1 MNKVLIDLR
10 KVSFK
15 RKSNLILKNI
25 NLTIC
30 KGDKIALLGKSG
42 SGKTTLISILNGTLK
57 ITDGEYKIFNK
68 DFYSLSKTKKIN
80 IGTIWQDLR
89 LIDDLSA
96 EQNVNMGS
104 LGRKGTIAALKNL
117 LNLSSFK
124 EAHKYMKILNLKESV
139 FNKNI
144 NNISGG
150 QRQRIAIARTLIQN
164 PSILLADEPFN
175 NLDPKLLNH
184 VKNIFLNKYDL
195 FQLKF
200 PETVFIS
207 SHRLDLLKGFN
218 KIIGINDGEIIFNLK
233 FENLKDYHIKKIY

>member
-1 MNKVLIDLR
+1 MNKVLIALR
-10 KVSFK
+10 EVSF
-15 RKSNLILKNI
+15 RRNSNFILKNI
-25 NLTIC
+25 NLTIS
-30 KGDKIALLGKSG
+30 KGDKVALLGKSG
-42 SGKTTLISILNGTLK
+42 SGKTTLISILNGSLK

-68 DFYSLSKTKKIN
+68 DFYSLSKTKKIS

-89 LIDDLSA
+89 LIEDLSA

-104 LGRKGTIAALKNL
+104 LGRKGTISALKNL

-124 EAHKYMKILNLKESV
+124 EAHKYMQILNLKKSV

-144 NNISGG
+144 KNISGG

-164 PSILLADEPFN
+164 PRILLADEPFN

-184 VKNIFLNKYDL
+184 IKNIFLNNHD
-195 FQLKF
+195 FSQLKF

-218 KIIGINDGEIIFNLK
+218 KVIGINNGEIIFNLK
-233 FENLKDYHIKKIY
+233 FEDLDDYHIKKIY